1 MLDPVA
7 FTRRVLRPH
16 LRDVKSIEL
25 ADADTVLVTVEFRR
39 SNARVQER
47 CELAAR
53 LLREHGIGLTVQPTQ
68 DEYQAADPTYDKT
81 FVPVHWTVKSAI
93 GWPGRD

>member
-1 MLDPVA
+1 MRDPVH

-16 LRDVKSIEL
+16 LRDVANIEL
-25 ADADTVLVTVEFRR
+25 GPTGNVLVTIEFRR

-53 LLREHGIGLTVQPTQ
+53 MLREHGVGLTVQGTR

-81 FVPVHWTVKSAI
+81 FVPVHWTVKSVV
-93 GWPGRD
+93 GFPGR